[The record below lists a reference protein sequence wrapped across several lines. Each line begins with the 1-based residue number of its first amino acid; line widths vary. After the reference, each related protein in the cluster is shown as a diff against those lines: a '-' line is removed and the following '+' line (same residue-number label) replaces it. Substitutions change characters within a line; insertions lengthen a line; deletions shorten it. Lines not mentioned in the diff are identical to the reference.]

1 MTEDFKIMTAGDS
14 EKIENLSKIND
25 NLALLNQSFALLNQ
39 SLLALSKAVTSIS
52 ETQAADHELL
62 QQQNKSL
69 EDIAHYMHKI
79 YIHRKDLK

>member
-25 NLALLNQSFALLNQ
+25 NLELLNQ
-39 SLLALSKAVTSIS
+39 SLLALSKAVTSLS

-69 EDIAHYMHKI
+69 EDIAYYMHKM
-79 YIHRKDLK
+79 YIHRKDSK

>member
-25 NLALLNQSFALLNQ
+25 NLELLNQ
-39 SLLALSKAVTSIS
+39 SLLALSKAVTSLS

-69 EDIAHYMHKI
+69 EDIAYYMHKI
-79 YIHRKDLK
+79 NVYT

>member
-25 NLALLNQSFALLNQ
+25 NLELLNQ
-39 SLLALSKAVTSIS
+39 SLLALSKAVTSLS

-69 EDIAHYMHKI
+69 EGIAYYMHKI